1 MQPIPVWPINF
12 YYFQWQDHDRHC
24 HELKRVC
31 EDLESR
37 QKVSNVSPDAKY
49 GLYESSFD
57 FCEQDND
64 AVREFSGFV
73 KQSMFQSAS
82 HCCRGMW
89 PAGSNIVIELHESWC
104 HITRDGGY
112 HDAHIH
118 ANSSWSSIYYLDVG
132 DMDIDSK
139 NGVNRFYRPFD
150 TSYTDAG
157 QAWMTS
163 NNTIDIIPR
172 AGMLLTFPSWVLHSG
187 LPYRGAVS
195 RYVISVNA
203 KLNLMK

>member
-82 HCCRGMW
+82 HSCRGMW
-89 PAGSNIVIELHESWC
+89 PAGSNIVVELHESWC

-187 LPYRGAVS
+187 LPYRGAAS

>member
-12 YYFQWQDHDRHC
+12 YYFQWQDHERHC
-24 HELKRVC
+24 AELKQVC
-31 EDLESR
+31 DDLESQR
-37 QKVSNVSPDAKY
+37 QVSNVAPNAKH

-64 AVREFSGFV
+64 AVREFGSFV

-82 HCCRGMW
+82 HACRGQW
-89 PAGSNIVIELHESWC
+89 PAGSNVVVELHESWC

-112 HDAHIH
+112 HDGHIH

-132 DMDIDSK
+132 DMDIESK

-163 NNTIDIIPR
+163 NNTIDINPR
-172 AGMLLTFPSWVLHSG
+172 AGMLLTFPSWILHSG
-187 LPYRGAVS
+187 LPYRGS
-195 RYVISVNA
+195 KPRYVISVNA
-203 KLNLMK
+203 RLTMV